1 MAKFKMTKRN
11 FNFIKKMFDG
21 VDQYLRFERLTKN
34 DIVVKRITKN
44 ISPTEAYDYFRVYSK
59 HTDQLMFSCYDRWT
73 LVNDHIIVLERK
85 KREYI
90 KNLFFGYS
98 DIFNKKYECQRKEF
112 KIFCNFF
119 FISCIIVY

>member
-1 MAKFKMTKRN
+1 MAKFKMTKHN

-85 KREYI
+85 KGEHI

-98 DIFNKKYECQRKEF
+98 DIFNKNMNVKE
-112 KIFCNFF
+112 KSLKF
-119 FISCIIVY
+119 FITFSLNHKIA